1 MKKRIFSGAQPT
13 GHLHIGNYLGA
24 LKNWVAL
31 QDEYEAFYCIVN
43 LHAITLPQNPA
54 ELRQKTLDL
63 ARIYLAAGVDPEKS
77 TIFIQ
82 SDVPEH
88 AELTWILSCISR
100 MGELERMTQFK
111 DKTKIK
117 EFDNESLSQFFSSQ
131 EFQQYGEENE
141 VVRHFVKEI
150 QAGKITA
157 SNLRGHLEI
166 FIRLRSFFETQES
179 EQENYSP
186 PMMRTFLELLIQ
198 VLSSLERERAGV
210 GLFTYPL
217 LMASDI
223 LLYQTDLVPVG
234 QDQKQHLELC
244 RDLAERFN
252 RDFGETFKIPE
263 PYIPKMG
270 ASIKSLQDPS
280 KKMSKSDENANGSI
294 FLLDDADTITKKI
307 KRAVT
312 DSGTDITFDE
322 TRPAITNLLTIY
334 QLITDKSQDEC
345 VAHFAGKGYGDFKGE
360 LAEATVEFLKP
371 FQERIKQF
379 GDEKLKSILSTGAEK
394 AKAVASETLKTV
406 YQRTGLK

>member
-13 GHLHIGNYLGA
+13 GQLHIGNYLGA

-88 AELTWILSCISR
+88 AELTWILSCIAR

-111 DKTKIK
+111 DKARRDFTGKPTW
-117 EFDNESLSQFFSSQ
+117 EEVSEVLQDRLQSLQ
-131 EFQQYGEENE
+131 
-141 VVRHFVKEI
+141 
-150 QAGKITA
+150 
-157 SNLRGHLEI
+157 
-166 FIRLRSFFETQES
+166 
-179 EQENYSP
+179 SP
-186 PMMRTFLELLIQ
+186 
-198 VLSSLERERAGV
+198 GV
-210 GLFTYPL
+210 GLFTYPI

-252 RDFGETFKIPE
+252 RDFGEAFKIPE
-263 PYIPKMG
+263 PYIPKAG

-280 KKMSKSDENANGSI
+280 KKMSKSDENPNASI
-294 FLLDDADTITKKI
+294 FLLDDADTIAKKI

-312 DSGTDITFDE
+312 DSGTEITFDE
-322 TRPAITNLLTIY
+322 SRPAITNLLTIY
-334 QLITDKSQDEC
+334 QLITDKSPDEC

-360 LAEATVEFLKP
+360 LAEVTVEFLRP
-371 FQERIKQF
+371 FQEKVKQYD
-379 GDEKLKSILSTGAEK
+379 DEQLKVILAAGAEK
-394 AKAVASETLKTV
+394 AKNVACETLKNV
-406 YQRTGLK
+406 YSKMGIG